1 MMSESR
7 IAASYARLLHDYL
20 QRQGQDPS
28 AVLGPQTLTTQHFV
42 PMAVWQTWLAAVDD
56 HEGRRP
62 ALGLRIAEGVRAQH
76 FGVVGYA
83 ALACANLGEALQRM
97 ERFHASVYDANPAH
111 LSVHGDTVCIEWGV
125 ARGRPGALVD
135 ETGLASLV
143 QLSRDLVGKHI
154 PAREV
159 WFVNETPADLAPY
172 RQFFGGEVRF
182 DMPCTRL
189 VLDAAW
195 LAHPLRKSDP
205 ELLAMMDRQAEA
217 LLQLV
222 SQVPSAIE
230 AWRRSLVP
238 LIREGRTTLAELARL
253 HHTSP
258 RSLQRRLADQGT
270 TFQALL
276 DETRRHLAEAHLKEG
291 RLDLAEIA
299 LLLGYS
305 EQSAF
310 TRAFRAW
317 TGQPPAQWRRAQL
330 RGASLPGASV
340 HTSAP

>member
-1 MMSESR
+1 
-7 IAASYARLLHDYL
+7 
-20 QRQGQDPS
+20 
-28 AVLGPQTLTTQHFV
+28 
-42 PMAVWQTWLAAVDD
+42 MAVWQTWLAAVDD

-195 LAHPLRKSDP
+195 LGGGRI
-205 ELLAMMDRQAEA
+205 
-217 LLQLV
+217 LV
-222 SQVPSAIE
+222 LEP
-230 AWRRSLVP
+230 
-238 LIREGRTTLAELARL
+238 
-253 HHTSP
+253 
-258 RSLQRRLADQGT
+258 RRLAARAAAERMAASMVGGCT
-270 TFQALL
+270 VAGVRTPSKA
-276 DETRRHLAEAHLKEG
+276 RR
-291 RLDLAEIA
+291 
-299 LLLGYS
+299 
-305 EQSAF
+305 
-310 TRAFRAW
+310 
-317 TGQPPAQWRRAQL
+317 PAPSG
-330 RGASLPGASV
+330 GAAPG
-340 HTSAP
+340 P

>member
-1 MMSESR
+1 MLRGAPQR
-7 IAASYARLLHDYL
+7 IRFPGGRDAAD
-20 QRQGQDPS
+20 
-28 AVLGPQTLTTQHFV
+28 
-42 PMAVWQTWLAAVDD
+42 
-56 HEGRRP
+56 RR
-62 ALGLRIAEGVRAQH
+62 
-76 FGVVGYA
+76 
-83 ALACANLGEALQRM
+83 
-97 ERFHASVYDANPAH
+97 YDA
-111 LSVHGDTVCIEWGV
+111 L
-125 ARGRPGALVD
+125 
-135 ETGLASLV
+135 
-143 QLSRDLVGKHI
+143 
-154 PAREV
+154 
-159 WFVNETPADLAPY
+159 
-172 RQFFGGEVRF
+172 
-182 DMPCTRL
+182 
-189 VLDAAW
+189 
-195 LAHPLRKSDP
+195 
-205 ELLAMMDRQAEA
+205 EA

-340 HTSAP
+340 HTPAP